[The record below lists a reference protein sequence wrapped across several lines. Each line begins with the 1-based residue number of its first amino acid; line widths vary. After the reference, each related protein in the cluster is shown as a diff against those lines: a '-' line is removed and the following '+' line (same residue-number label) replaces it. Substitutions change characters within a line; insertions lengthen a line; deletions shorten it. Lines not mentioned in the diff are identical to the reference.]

1 MSDRVKVRLRFEKYG
16 AMKFIGHLD
25 VMRYFQK
32 LIRRAGLDVAY
43 SEGFHPHQILSFA
56 NPLGVG
62 ISSKGEY
69 ADLVMESVTS
79 SKDMVDALNREN
91 VEGFFVTDIV
101 RLPENAPNGMASVD
115 RADYELTLSEEKYP
129 DVSWL
134 EDACKALSQ
143 KEEVLIEKRT
153 KKGMKTVDIKEGILE
168 LRCEGRVIFMKL
180 RAGSAL
186 NIRPEQVLL
195 AVFAQAGAE
204 LYPFSYD
211 TLRLEQYDCDG
222 KSLLSAGEVF

>member
-1 MSDRVKVRLRFEKYG
+1 
-16 AMKFIGHLD
+16 
-25 VMRYFQK
+25 
-32 LIRRAGLDVAY
+32 
-43 SEGFHPHQILSFA
+43 
-56 NPLGVG
+56 
-62 ISSKGEY
+62 
-69 ADLVMESVTS
+69 
-79 SKDMVDALNREN
+79 
-91 VEGFFVTDIV
+91 
-101 RLPENAPNGMASVD
+101 
-115 RADYELTLSEEKYP
+115 
-129 DVSWL
+129 
-134 EDACKALSQ
+134 
-143 KEEVLIEKRT
+143 
-153 KKGMKTVDIKEGILE
+153 MKTVDIKEGILE